1 MASIV
6 FRLNNVPEQEAD
18 LVRALLTDNNIDFYE
33 TDAGRWGISIA
44 ALWVKEDQ
52 DKQKAR
58 ALIDDF
64 QVTHSQTMRAQ
75 FQEDLD
81 AGRVPSFWQLLS
93 KSPVMVI
100 TYWALIAVV
109 VLITIVP
116 IYRFFNA

>member
-1 MASIV
+1 
-6 FRLNNVPEQEAD
+6 
-18 LVRALLTDNNIDFYE
+18 
-33 TDAGRWGISIA
+33 
-44 ALWVKEDQ
+44 
-52 DKQKAR
+52 DKLKAR

-64 QVTHSQTMRAQ
+64 QVLHSQNMRAQ

-109 VLITIVP
+109 LLITIVP
-116 IYRFFNA
+116 IYRFFNS